1 MSSLDQ
7 VLRQHT
13 CDLSQSH
20 VVASHSNT
28 YWQLDH
34 CQIIGLPGV
43 ISGVWVICV
52 CRSLLQ
58 LWHWWLYCNINV
70 PFHNKWPQLYLKF
83 KYSHN
88 FPIMKGIS
96 INLNWEFHLN
106 KMFEHLANL
115 FCNCYISLR
124 FADGPHLST
133 APTCAWWYTATIC
146 PINLNSEYDG

>member
-1 MSSLDQ
+1 MNISSLCIVSYLFLFDWLSNWHPKAIIKSCKNLEILKCFKSIQIFFVSSLDQ

-88 FPIMKGIS
+88 FPIVKGIS
-96 INLNWEFHLN
+96 INLNWEFHLD
-106 KMFEHLANL
+106 KMF
-115 FCNCYISLR
+115 
-124 FADGPHLST
+124 
-133 APTCAWWYTATIC
+133 
-146 PINLNSEYDG
+146 